1 MLRPISARFQRRVVS
16 ALAEDKAMRL
26 IVGLGNPDPEYQW
39 TPHNLG
45 FMAVDELAERGS
57 IRVERP
63 EGKAL
68 VGRGKLAGE
77 EILLAKPQTY
87 MNLSGVSVREL
98 LAKYELEPTD
108 LLVMWDEVQLPA
120 GTFKIHPD
128 GSAGSHNGAKS
139 VIGSIGTQQ
148 FARLR
153 LGCGPDHPV
162 GSLRDY
168 VLRPMKKA
176 ELEEA
181 SEMLGQVGDAVEL
194 ILTQGLDAAMT
205 KYNRRKPQEPEEE
218 K

>member
-1 MLRPISARFQRRVVS
+1 
-16 ALAEDKAMRL
+16 MRL

-45 FMAVDELAERGS
+45 FMAVDELANRAA

-63 EGKAL
+63 EAKAL

-87 MNLSGVSVREL
+87 MNLSGISVREL
-98 LAKYELEPTD
+98 LAKYELDVSD
-108 LLVMWDEVQLPA
+108 LLVMWDEVQLPL
-120 GTFKIHPD
+120 GTIRIHPD

-139 VIGSIGTQQ
+139 VIGALGTQQ

-153 LGCGPDHPV
+153 LGCGPEHQL
-162 GSLRDY
+162 SSRREY

-176 ELEEA
+176 ELEVA
-181 SEMLGQVGDAVEL
+181 AEMLDEAGNAVEM
-194 ILTQGLDAAMT
+194 ILKEGLDAAMT
-205 KYNRRKPQEPEEE
+205 KYNRRKPAEGESL
-218 K
+218 

>member
-1 MLRPISARFQRRVVS
+1 
-16 ALAEDKAMRL
+16 MRL

-45 FMAVDELAERGS
+45 VMAVDELANRGS
-57 IRVERP
+57 IRVNRP

-77 EILLAKPQTY
+77 EVVLAKPQTY
-87 MNLSGVSVREL
+87 MNLSGISVREL
-98 LAKYELEPTD
+98 LAKYELELSD
-108 LLVMWDEVQLPA
+108 LLVMWDEAQLPL
-120 GTFKIHPD
+120 GTIRIHPD

-139 VIGSIGTQQ
+139 VIVFLATKE

-162 GSLRDY
+162 TSRKEY

-176 ELEEA
+176 ELEIAAEMIGEA
-181 SEMLGQVGDAVEL
+181 GDAVEM
-194 ILTQGLDAAMT
+194 ILTQGIDAAMT
-205 KYNRRKPQEPEEE
+205 RYNRRKPAEEDL
-218 K
+218 

>member
-1 MLRPISARFQRRVVS
+1 
-16 ALAEDKAMRL
+16 MRL

-45 FMAVDELAERGS
+45 FLAVDELANRGG

-77 EILLAKPQTY
+77 EVILAKPQTY
-87 MNLSGVSVREL
+87 MNLSGLSVREL
-98 LAKYELEPTD
+98 VGKYELAPDE
-108 LLVMWDEVQLPA
+108 LLVMWDEVQLPW
-120 GTFKIHPD
+120 GTIRIGVE

-139 VIGSIGTQQ
+139 VIGSLGTQE

-162 GSLRDY
+162 SSRKEY

-176 ELEEA
+176 ELEVA
-181 SEMLGQVGDAVEL
+181 AEMIGAAGDAVEL
-194 ILTQGLDAAMT
+194 MLREGLEAAMT
-205 KYNRRKPQEPEEE
+205 RFNRRKQADEESE
-218 K
+218 TEG